1 VIAVPVLAF
10 GLSVVAL
17 LGSDEGIGEWLGT
30 LFAVSVPIAVG
41 RLVRREREHAQR
53 MAVAEERARIAREL
67 HDVVAHGVSVI
78 AVQADAAEAALASD
92 PARAEAPLRT
102 IRGTATG
109 EMRRLLDASTAAG

>member
-1 VIAVPVLAF
+1 
-10 GLSVVAL
+10 
-17 LGSDEGIGEWLGT
+17 
-30 LFAVSVPIAVG
+30 
-41 RLVRREREHAQR
+41 
-53 MAVAEERARIAREL
+53 
-67 HDVVAHGVSVI
+67 VI